1 MRISDWSS
9 DVCSSDLRGKSAKQ
23 RPGRTDG
30 ELVYLYT
37 PIHSR
42 PVARGAIASI
52 QDGFVVGRWISVEKA
67 LHRIVANILAAF
79 GKCPERIVALH
90 AASGDFAFGHAQKH
104 GLVALPVNQTLLAE
118 QDRKSDGSGKRGSVS
133 VDMGGRRIIEKK
145 IRQKK
150 KR

>member
-9 DVCSSDLRGKSAKQ
+9 DVCSSDLRFVRQTTISRTWPDHRCGSGRNPTLRTGRGGRGKSAKQ

-52 QDGFVVGRWISVEKA
+52 PDGFSSEEGRVGKECVSRCRSRWWPY
-67 LHRIVANILAAF
+67 H
-79 GKCPERIVALH
+79 
-90 AASGDFAFGHAQKH
+90 
-104 GLVALPVNQTLLAE
+104 
-118 QDRKSDGSGKRGSVS
+118 
-133 VDMGGRRIIEKK
+133 EKK
-145 IRQKK
+145 KK
-150 KR
+150 

>member
-1 MRISDWSS
+1 MLLIFFFKQKTAYEMRISDWSS
-9 DVCSSDLRGKSAKQ
+9 DVCSSDL
-23 RPGRTDG
+23 
-30 ELVYLYT
+30 LVYLYT

-90 AASGDFAFGHAQKH
+90 AASGDFAFGHARSEEHTSELQSLMRISYAVFCLK
-104 GLVALPVNQTLLAE
+104 NQHLLT
-118 QDRKSDGSGKRGSVS
+118 
-133 VDMGGRRIIEKK
+133 
-145 IRQKK
+145 
-150 KR
+150 

>member
-1 MRISDWSS
+1 MIRRPPRSTRTDPLFPYTTLFRSSARRASRFVRQTTISRTWPDHR
-9 DVCSSDLRGKSAKQ
+9 CGRGRNPTLRTGRGGRGKSARQ

-90 AASGDFAFGHAQKH
+90 EASGGFAF
-104 GLVALPVNQTLLAE
+104 V
-118 QDRKSDGSGKRGSVS
+118 DRQSV
-133 VDMGGRRIIEKK
+133 G
-145 IRQKK
+145 
-150 KR
+150 

>member
-1 MRISDWSS
+1 MSDFFFLFNQKTAYEMRISDWSS
-9 DVCSSDLRGKSAKQ
+9 DVCSADLVPAKRRTWPDHRCGRGRNPTLRTGRGGRGKSAKQ

-67 LHRIVANILAAF
+67 LHRPIGRAS
-79 GKCPERIVALH
+79 CRERVC
-90 AASGDFAFGHAQKH
+90 Q
-104 GLVALPVNQTLLAE
+104 E
-118 QDRKSDGSGKRGSVS
+118 GS
-133 VDMGGRRIIEKK
+133 I
-145 IRQKK
+145 
-150 KR
+150 

>member
-9 DVCSSDLRGKSAKQ
+9 DVCSSDL
-23 RPGRTDG
+23 
-30 ELVYLYT
+30 LVYLYT

-104 GLVALPVNQTLLAE
+104 GLVDLPVNQTILAE
-118 QDRKSDGSGKRGSVS
+118 HEMVSRKVIGQKADDLRAKSEENTSERQSL
-133 VDMGGRRIIEKK
+133 MRISYAVFCLNK
-145 IRQKK
+145 QKQTQ
-150 KR
+150 

>member
-9 DVCSSDLRGKSAKQ
+9 DVCSSDLERPRSARRASRFVRQTTISRTWPDHRCGRGRNPTLRTGRGGRGKSAKQ

-67 LHRIVANILAAF
+67 LHRIVANI
-79 GKCPERIVALH
+79 
-90 AASGDFAFGHAQKH
+90 
-104 GLVALPVNQTLLAE
+104 
-118 QDRKSDGSGKRGSVS
+118 DRKSTRLNSSH
-133 VDMGGRRIIEKK
+133 
-145 IRQKK
+145 
-150 KR
+150 